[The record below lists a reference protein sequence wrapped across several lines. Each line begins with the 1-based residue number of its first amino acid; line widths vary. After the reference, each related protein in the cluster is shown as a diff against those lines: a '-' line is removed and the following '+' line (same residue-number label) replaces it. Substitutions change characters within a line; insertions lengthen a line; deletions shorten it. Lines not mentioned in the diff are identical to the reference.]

1 MNNMNEVKSPKK
13 PVLMYYV
20 IIFLLVIL
28 YNTAV
33 MPASH
38 E

>member
-28 YNTAV
+28 FQLRGHAC
-33 MPASH
+33 MA
-38 E
+38 